1 MRGRQTLQRRQ
12 RVGDEVAV
20 GLGIGACL
28 EAPFMQEE
36 VADARLIELRDIALP
51 VTRLRTQRD
60 EEALAGRRQRAA
72 IGQQPLHGTC
82 VGQGF
87 GPCAE
92 ELDNLLGAK
101 AGG

>member
-1 MRGRQTLQRRQ
+1 MRGRQTLQCRQ

-20 GLGIGACL
+20 GRGIGTCL
-28 EAPFMQEE
+28 EAPLMQEE
-36 VADARLIELRDIALP
+36 VADARLIELRDLALP
-51 VTRLRTQRD
+51 VARLRAQRD
-60 EEALAGRRQRAA
+60 EEAIAGRGQRAA
-72 IGQQPLHGTC
+72 IGEQPLHGTC

-87 GPCAE
+87 GPRAE